1 MDLDGQ
7 GRGPYHSRSRSDGG
21 QEGDELAAAGRRTGL
36 SAWLSFS
43 SRSSLRE
50 PPGGDG
56 GAEGGEGAEEE
67 TGGGRKAPDAR
78 WGLKDKKAGRA
89 ARVRGV
95 SDPSAAS
102 PMREEAIR
110 RVQESIAASAPQTLE
125 DLGAGWRLT
134 RVFGPAVGLG
144 GGASAEGAP
153 ASMDLRVFHAGLDQN
168 SSEVGGG
175 AACSVCACALA
186 QWLVEHEGELPAGP
200 GELDDIVRRGVGVW
214 QQLRQCPAALAQFP
228 DGHFDLDFALQGLAR
243 SVPPAS
249 GAPGAAQVPSRGG
262 VLEAVPGQ
270 SFIGFLALPEATAP
284 VPTGAAPS
292 SDAAVA
298 EPAEGGGGSGEWDS
312 PQNDSRDTGPDTDTS
327 GRGDGAGAVGGCSRD
342 EGGGERAAAEPDLL
356 SSLRGLL
363 QGSLGVE
370 DLWRE
375 MAGLAPAVFVVAWHD
390 HFFALALRASGG
402 AAVLDSL
409 GSRLHDGNDSAYV
422 IDFPAGPIEV
432 RPYST
437 PGGAALPG
445 ARLEARLDEVGDGES
460 EARTEPSG
468 GAAAAEPAP
477 VPALGGGAGAL
488 RYITELL
495 AGERVRQLARELA
508 PRAPG
513 SAAGAPPPSEP
524 EFAAAVERALRT
536 LQIELHRVAVSR
548 RAPGAA
554 PPL

>member
-43 SRSSLRE
+43 SRSSPRE

-110 RVQESIAASAPQTLE
+110 RVQESIAASAAQTLE

-144 GGASAEGAP
+144 GGAGAEGAP

-243 SVPPAS
+243 SPPPPLALLARQ
-249 GAPGAAQVPSRGG
+249 GFPPGAASWKPC
-262 VLEAVPGQ
+262 P
-270 SFIGFLALPEATAP
+270 ATR
-284 VPTGAAPS
+284 S
-292 SDAAVA
+292 S
-298 EPAEGGGGSGEWDS
+298 GS
-312 PQNDSRDTGPDTDTS
+312 
-327 GRGDGAGAVGGCSRD
+327 
-342 EGGGERAAAEPDLL
+342 
-356 SSLRGLL
+356 
-363 QGSLGVE
+363 
-370 DLWRE
+370 
-375 MAGLAPAVFVVAWHD
+375 
-390 HFFALALRASGG
+390 
-402 AAVLDSL
+402 
-409 GSRLHDGNDSAYV
+409 
-422 IDFPAGPIEV
+422 
-432 RPYST
+432 
-437 PGGAALPG
+437 
-445 ARLEARLDEVGDGES
+445 
-460 EARTEPSG
+460 
-468 GAAAAEPAP
+468 
-477 VPALGGGAGAL
+477 
-488 RYITELL
+488 
-495 AGERVRQLARELA
+495 
-508 PRAPG
+508 
-513 SAAGAPPPSEP
+513 
-524 EFAAAVERALRT
+524 
-536 LQIELHRVAVSR
+536 
-548 RAPGAA
+548 
-554 PPL
+554 